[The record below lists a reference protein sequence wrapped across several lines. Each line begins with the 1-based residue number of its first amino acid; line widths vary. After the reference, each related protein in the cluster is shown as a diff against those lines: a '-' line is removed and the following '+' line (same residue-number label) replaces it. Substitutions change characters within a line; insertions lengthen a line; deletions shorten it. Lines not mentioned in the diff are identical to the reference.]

1 MAAVWGLDQRDVGGL
16 SPMHLVS
23 GGIGEVPDTKDVHV
37 QCFPGAG
44 EVT

>member
-23 GGIGEVPDTKDVHV
+23 GGIEVPDTQDVHV

-44 EVT
+44 EIP